1 MSTNRFMVLK
11 FKDIVKTAV
20 FAVLGVLIIV
30 LAAYFIFSAG
40 ENKKQVYNPGT
51 YTSDIV
57 LDNGRMTVEVKVSKT
72 KIKSVQLTNCSED
85 IPVFYPL
92 FESAAK
98 DVEKHLKKEQELSY
112 VPQDDTQVTSQ
123 LILQAVEKS
132 LQQARL

>member
-1 MSTNRFMVLK
+1 MSANRFMVFK

-20 FAVLGVLIIV
+20 FAVLGVLIIF
-30 LAAYFIFSAG
+30 LAVYFVFSSQ
-40 ENKKQVYNPGT
+40 ESKKQVYNPGT

-57 LDNGRMTVEVKVSKT
+57 LDNGKMTVEVKVSKT

-98 DVEKHLKKEQELSY
+98 DVEKHLKKEQQMSY
-112 VPQDDTQVTSQ
+112 VPEGDTEMTSQ
-123 LILQAVEKS
+123 LILQAVERS
-132 LQQARL
+132 LQQARI